1 MPRVTS
7 QHKADRVRLLLRATW
22 SVIARDGLEQ
32 VTLGE
37 ITRASGFTSGLVY
50 SYFAS
55 RDEIV
60 DAAVDAALL
69 ELRDVLDDGTRT
81 LTGSPAELFGAV
93 VGAFVRKA
101 KDEPFAMATA
111 SMVAS
116 SRPHLSVPDPAIADR
131 YARFTSRVRA
141 HAEHWIA
148 VGAVGGDADAEDW
161 ADVVVSMLWGYFT
174 QSPLASGDLLAAHLR
189 VLSGGFAV
197 SVGQTPSRGPSQ

>member
-22 SVIARDGLEQ
+22 SVIARDGLEH
-32 VTLGE
+32 VTLSE

-69 ELRDVLDDGTRT
+69 ELRDVLEEGTRA
-81 LTGSPAELFGAV
+81 LTESPAELFSAV
-93 VGAFVRKA
+93 VAAFARKA
-101 KDEPFAMATA
+101 RDEPFAMATA
-111 SMVAS
+111 SIVAS
-116 SRPHLSVPDPAIADR
+116 SRPHLSVPDPVIADR
-131 YARFTSRVRA
+131 YARFTSRVRE

-148 VGAVGGDADAEDW
+148 IGAVRGDAGAEDW
-161 ADVVVSMLWGYFT
+161 AGVVVSMLWGYFT

-189 VLSGGFAV
+189 VLGEGLSAAAGPAAAQG
-197 SVGQTPSRGPSQ
+197 SSR